1 MDNIRLTTTLPAT
14 PEDVYDAWLSSH
26 GHTAMTGGVPATS
39 EPRVGTMHMAWAGY
53 ISGQHVELEPGR
65 RILQTWRT
73 TEFPDSAPDSLLEI
87 IFTLDPK
94 GTRVTLIQNGI
105 PDGEGE
111 KYHLGWQEHYFA
123 PMREHFGKALPKTG
137 AARAGDE
144 TAPEAKPAR
153 AKATATARKAKP
165 ARAATKPVKSAKAA
179 PARPAKKAKKAKRAV
194 SAKAPKRAAAR
205 PAKKAKRAASK
216 KAASKKAASK
226 KTASK
231 KTAKR
236 AVPAKG
242 RRRAAASKKTARGT
256 GTAKKAAGRR
266 NKK

>member
-73 TEFPDSAPDSLLEI
+73 TEFPESAPDSLLEI
-87 IFTLDPK
+87 ILTPDPK

-123 PMREHFGKALPKTG
+123 PMREHFVKAMPKTPG
-137 AARAGDE
+137 ASAG
-144 TAPEAKPAR
+144 AKAKPPS
-153 AKATATARKAKP
+153 AKATAAGRKAKP
-165 ARAATKPVKSAKAA
+165 ARAATKAVKNAKAA
-179 PARPAKKAKKAKRAV
+179 PARPAKKAKRTASKKAAKRAV
-194 SAKAPKRAAAR
+194 SAKAGPRVAASKRAAKAPAVAAR
-205 PAKKAKRAASK
+205 RL
-216 KAASKKAASK
+216 
-226 KTASK
+226 
-231 KTAKR
+231 
-236 AVPAKG
+236 
-242 RRRAAASKKTARGT
+242 RR
-256 GTAKKAAGRR
+256 TAKKVAGRT

>member
-1 MDNIRLTTTLPAT
+1 MDNIRLITTLPAT

-73 TEFPDSAPDSLLEI
+73 TEFPETAPDSLLEVI
-87 IFTLDPK
+87 LTRDAK

-123 PMREHFGKALPKTG
+123 PMREHFGKAMAKTPG
-137 AARAGDE
+137 AGSDE
-144 TAPEAKPAR
+144 APEAKPAR
-153 AKATATARKAKP
+153 ARPAPEAKPARATATATARKKAKP
-165 ARAATKPVKSAKAA
+165 ARTATKAVKSAKAA
-179 PARPAKKAKKAKRAV
+179 PARPAKKAKRATGKKAAKRA
-194 SAKAPKRAAAR
+194 SAKAPKRAAA
-205 PAKKAKRAASK
+205 SK
-216 KAASKKAASK
+216 KAA
-226 KTASK
+226 
-231 KTAKR
+231 
-236 AVPAKG
+236 
-242 RRRAAASKKTARGT
+242 RGT
-256 GTAKKAAGRR
+256 AVGARRSRRTAKKAAGRG

>member
-87 IFTLDPK
+87 ILTLDPK

-123 PMREHFGKALPKTG
+123 PMREHFGKAMPETP

-144 TAPEAKPAR
+144 VAPKAKPTR
-153 AKATATARKAKP
+153 AKATATARNAKP

-179 PARPAKKAKKAKRAV
+179 PARPAKKAKRAA
-194 SAKAPKRAAAR
+194 SKKAPKRAAAG

-216 KAASKKAASK
+216 KAAKGRQRADASKKAGRG
-226 KTASK
+226 TG
-231 KTAKR
+231 TAKK
-236 AVPAKG
+236 A
-242 RRRAAASKKTARGT
+242 ARGT
-256 GTAKKAAGRR
+256 RTAKKAAGRR

>member
-1 MDNIRLTTTLPAT
+1 MDNIRLTTTLPAA

-39 EPRVGTMHMAWAGY
+39 EPLVGTVHMAWAGY

-73 TEFPDSAPDSLLEI
+73 TEFPESAPDSLLEVI
-87 IFTLDPK
+87 LTPDPK

-123 PMREHFGKALPKTG
+123 PMREHFGKATPKTSG
-137 AARAGDE
+137 ASAGAKAA
-144 TAPEAKPAR
+144 TKAKPAR
-153 AKATATARKAKP
+153 ATATATKAKPARATATARKAKP

-179 PARPAKKAKKAKRAV
+179 PARPAKKAKRAASKKAAKRAV
-194 SAKAPKRAAAR
+194 SAKGR
-205 PAKKAKRAASK
+205 PGVASK
-216 KAASKKAASK
+216 KAARGAAV
-226 KTASK
+226 ASP
-231 KTAKR
+231 R
-236 AVPAKG
+236 P
-242 RRRAAASKKTARGT
+242 RR
-256 GTAKKAAGRR
+256 TAKKASGRR